1 MSKPQMHKISIPSFN
16 VGLVDKLHALRP
28 DIPYATIASL
38 IIDEVGYY
46 RDHKD
51 VQKAGVPAA
60 RHYFQYGEK
69 EKRRYHYPRIGYSKR
84 SATAKVDTGK
94 TVFHTT
100 APEDNPSWLYR
111 CIFPHKDLSSDLRD
125 DFIFLCGNTVL
136 SETLQGVFA
145 SKKII
150 FLRPTYSP
158 LTIYLIQLCR
168 RIGIEVQLDFDDLL
182 LPEFARERGACRSE
196 LRLPKEDFNESLK
209 QSALLLGADK
219 ISCSTKSI
227 SEILRSL
234 KAEVLTVNNKLPLSY
249 FKSVDNVITR
259 AKSKDFS
266 SDKIRLLYLS
276 GSNTHKR
283 DFSTIMGPLMK
294 LAQNHSTKFS
304 ITFMGSLADYSGI
317 FGALGV
323 SSYMIPTVNF
333 EKMLDIIPQH
343 DLVLVPL
350 EKSTFNNCKS
360 NIKYIESASQGVPI
374 IATDVTEFASAIDN
388 GKNGWLCNSEGD
400 WYNQLESI
408 ILGPEQTIACGINA
422 YKHAREKFS
431 V

>member
-1 MSKPQMHKISIPSFN
+1 MSKTQMHKISIPSFN
-16 VGLVDKLHALRP
+16 VGLVDKLHNLRP

-69 EKRRYHYPRIGYSKR
+69 EKRRYHYPRIGYSKL
-84 SATAKVDTGK
+84 SATARVETGK
-94 TVFHTT
+94 TLFHTT

-111 CIFPHKDLSSDLRD
+111 CIFPHKDSESKDDL
-125 DFIFLCGNTVL
+125 IFLCGNTML

-145 SKKII
+145 SKKIVL
-150 FLRPTYSP
+150 LRPTYSA

-182 LPEFARERGACRSE
+182 LPEYARERGACRSE

-209 QSALLLGADK
+209 QSALLLGADT
-219 ISCSTKSI
+219 ISCSTKTI
-227 SEILRSL
+227 AQIL
-234 KAEVLTVNNKLPLSY
+234 KPFKIKVNTVNNKLPLSY

-259 AKSKDFS
+259 AKSKNFS
-266 SDKIRLLYLS
+266 SEKIRLLYLS

-283 DFSTIMGPLMK
+283 DFSTIMGPLMR
-294 LAQNHSTKFS
+294 LAQNHPTKFS

-323 SSYMIPTVNF
+323 DSYMIPTVNF
-333 EKMLDIIPQH
+333 GKMLDIIPQH

-360 NIKYIESASQGVPI
+360 NIKYIESASQGVSV
-374 IATDVTEFASAIDN
+374 IATDVTEFASVIDN
-388 GKNGWLCNSEGD
+388 GSNGWLCNDEHD
-400 WYNQLESI
+400 WYSKLESI
-408 ILGPEQTIACGINA
+408 VLAPEQTIACGINA